1 MKKRPDRTKLLKKA
15 TDHLVKKTKDYPEF
29 QPGDTVRVYVKVK
42 EGEKTRIQP
51 FEGVVIKRRAGGERS
66 SFTIRKIAS
75 GVGVERVFPMFSP
88 VIDRI
93 MVVARGE
100 VRRAKLFYLR
110 GLRGKKGRI
119 KGEYVYEDTKADQSG
134 KKADSDGEV
143 SAKAAQ
149 A

>member
-1 MKKRPDRTKLLKKA
+1 MRKRPDRTKLLKKA
-15 TDHLVKKTKDYPEF
+15 TDHLVKKTKEFPEF
-29 QPGDTVRVYVKVK
+29 KPGDTVRVFVKVK

-66 SFTIRKIAS
+66 SFTVRKIAS
-75 GVGVERVFPMFSP
+75 GVGVERVFPIFSP

-93 MVVARGE
+93 TLIARGE

-119 KGEYVYEDTKADQSG
+119 KGEYVYEDKKAG
-134 KKADSDGEV
+134 NTAKKADKDGEV